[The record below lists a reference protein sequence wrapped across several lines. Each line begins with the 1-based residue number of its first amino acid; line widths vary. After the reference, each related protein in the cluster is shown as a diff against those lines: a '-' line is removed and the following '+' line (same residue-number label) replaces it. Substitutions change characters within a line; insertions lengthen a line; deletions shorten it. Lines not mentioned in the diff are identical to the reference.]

1 MKITTTINNNLFY
14 GVPMA
19 KIKGKYG
26 KKFDDG
32 AKVAR
37 DPRSRP
43 GLYYGTDG
51 LKKIKLPN
59 GEIRWVEK
67 NVHPTKT

>member
-1 MKITTTINNNLFY
+1 MCIRDRAKSKKSKKDLKI
-14 GVPMA
+14 
-19 KIKGKYG
+19 
-26 KKFDDG
+26 
-32 AKVAR
+32 AR
-37 DPRSRP
+37 YKDPRSRP

-67 NVHPTKT
+67 DVHPTRT